1 MPFIMNGDIITFYD
15 EEIEADVT
23 HRIVEVSENEYYT
36 KGDYNNARDLKPVK
50 QENII
55 GKIVFNS
62 YELGYIFINYRYYLI
77 FLTIFTIVV
86 LNMIFTKPQNIEI
99 NEEET

>member
-15 EEIEADVT
+15 EELEADVT
-23 HRIVEVSENEYYT
+23 HRIVEVFENEYYT
-36 KGDYNNARDLKPVK
+36 KGDYNNARDLNSVK

-86 LNMIFTKPQNIEI
+86 LNMIFTKPHNIEI